1 VQAMLGPDR
10 IGLAIAHDAGSLPG
24 ERSMKHASNMLM
36 VLLYAQGLLG
46 FAGLTSVMVR
56 DWSYS
61 EPVFVRGVAPVDV
74 AAR

>member
-1 VQAMLGPDR
+1 
-10 IGLAIAHDAGSLPG
+10 
-24 ERSMKHASNMLM
+24 MKHASRMLM

-56 DWSYS
+56 DWAYA
-61 EPVFVRGVAPVDV
+61 EPVFVHGVASVDV